1 MIFSELYGAYYNA
14 VAKIIERAI
23 EHPLKKGELADIV
36 SEFAFGE
43 SILNIESAIQ
53 EERWQLIKKD
63 GTTPIVYKPS
73 MPMTE
78 LQKKWLKA
86 ISMDPRIQL
95 FEEEIAGIEDVEPLF
110 TKDDYYIFDQY
121 QDGDPYEDET
131 YIKNFRLILYA
142 LRNKLSLKVMMYS
155 RIGREIYIVIMP
167 EKLEY
172 SAKDDKFRLIGSG
185 RKYADTINLGR
196 IISCE
201 LYQGEYIPRAKT
213 RETKQ
218 LDVVEFEVYN
228 KRNALERVLLH
239 FAHFEKQAEKIEQG
253 RYKVKVVEYIRLYYY
268 RVFLPNLCCPA
279 FQKRIAN

>member
-63 GTTPIVYKPS
+63 GTTPIVHNPS

-95 FEEEIAGIEDVEPLF
+95 FEDVIAENLRKETVTQVQEEQRIP
-110 TKDDYYIFDQY
+110 
-121 QDGDPYEDET
+121 
-131 YIKNFRLILYA
+131 
-142 LRNKLSLKVMMYS
+142 S
-155 RIGREIYIVIMP
+155 RINPGRNTP
-167 EKLEY
+167 RY
-172 SAKDDKFRLIGSG
+172 S
-185 RKYADTINLGR
+185 N
-196 IISCE
+196 
-201 LYQGEYIPRAKT
+201 
-213 RETKQ
+213 
-218 LDVVEFEVYN
+218 
-228 KRNALERVLLH
+228 
-239 FAHFEKQAEKIEQG
+239 
-253 RYKVKVVEYIRLYYY
+253 
-268 RVFLPNLCCPA
+268 
-279 FQKRIAN
+279 